1 MAKRLTDTDKW
12 KDDWYISLS
21 NDSKVVWQWL
31 LDNCNHAGICKRSIG
46 LLNVMCKVNYTEE
59 KMIEEMDRRV
69 IVIGNIWFIPK
80 FIKFQ
85 YTTLL
90 SGKPAVVSVVKELFS
105 ANLIG
110 VIPES
115 FGNDYSI
122 ISKSFDNH
130 CKMIKDKDKDTV
142 KDKDKDRKGVIGENL
157 KGVKFSNDILSVIFQ
172 DGSSQK
178 LGTEQCRL
186 LDMGQLKPKDVTKG
200 LIN

>member
-12 KDDWYISLS
+12 KDDWYVSLS

-157 KGVKFSNDILSVIFQ
+157 KGVKFSNDMLSVIFQ